1 MSIVVATGT
10 STGIGQATAIT
21 LARAGHTVFAGM
33 RNLDRGGEL
42 REIASKENLPVT
54 IVQLDVDSDS
64 SVDDAFNH
72 ILHEKGQIDVLVNN
86 AGIGARGPIE
96 LMPVAVFRQVMETNF
111 FGGLRCIKTVMSS
124 MRERRSGCIINVTS
138 VAGQFGMSPQGAYAA
153 SKWAF
158 EGLSECLAQELSPF
172 NVRVAIVEPGVI
184 ATPLTTTPRPVPPP
198 NAYSMH
204 GRRLGAYFVA
214 SLSNPTSPFEVA
226 KRPYHHIPVFKPA
239 DDGIEPWLNLGNAAK
254 LLKIAPK
261 TLRLA
266 AEAGEIEAFHPLSD
280 GPWIF
285 ARASLMTTAAQSI
298 AERARQNPRYP
309 AGSHP
314 NQQSLFSSTT

>member
-1 MSIVVATGT
+1 MGIVVVTGT

-21 LARAGHTVFAGM
+21 LARAGHAVFAGM

-42 REIASKENLPVT
+42 REIALGENLPVT

-64 SVDDAFNH
+64 SVDDAFNQ
-72 ILHEKGQIDVLVNN
+72 ILREKGQIDVLVNN
-86 AGIGARGPIE
+86 AGIGGRGPIE
-96 LMPVAVFRQVMETNF
+96 LTPVAVFRQVMETNF
-111 FGGLRCIKTVMSS
+111 FGGLRCIKAVMPS

-138 VAGQFGMSPQGAYAA
+138 VSGQFGMSPQGVYAA

-198 NAYSMH
+198 NPYSMH
-204 GRRLGAYFVA
+204 TRRLRAYVVA

-226 KRPYHHIPVFKPA
+226 KTIQDIVDGKSTKLRNPTGA
-239 DDGIEPWLNLGNAAK
+239 DGAVLINWRKNKTDEEWVALGAASDDEWVADARKNTGLDVK
-254 LLKIAPK
+254 L
-261 TLRLA
+261 T
-266 AEAGEIEAFHPLSD
+266 
-280 GPWIF
+280 
-285 ARASLMTTAAQSI
+285 
-298 AERARQNPRYP
+298 
-309 AGSHP
+309 
-314 NQQSLFSSTT
+314 